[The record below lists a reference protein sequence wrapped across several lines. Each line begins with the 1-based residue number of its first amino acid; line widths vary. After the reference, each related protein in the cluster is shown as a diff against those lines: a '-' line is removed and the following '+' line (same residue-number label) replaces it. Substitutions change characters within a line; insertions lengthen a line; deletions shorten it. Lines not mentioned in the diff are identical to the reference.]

1 MVGARIRPMFEEEA
15 RARQFS
21 TLKQNADRA
30 NLPEREEGRA
40 REKAAEAVNVSPR
53 TVESER
59 RV

>member
-1 MVGARIRPMFEEEA
+1 MFEEEA